1 MNGLAVIGLTVLLGA
16 FLALVWFF
24 AEWWLDGVKAARA
37 ERKAGDAYWRDLT
50 YTVQRARQDFDGPPN
65 GPFNNHRVES

>member
-24 AEWWLDGVKAARA
+24 AEWWLDGVKAARQQ
-37 ERKAGDAYWRDLT
+37 RKADDAYWRDLHH
-50 YTVQRARQDFDGPPN
+50 TVKRARQDFGPPPN
-65 GPFNNHRVES
+65 GPFSNHRVES